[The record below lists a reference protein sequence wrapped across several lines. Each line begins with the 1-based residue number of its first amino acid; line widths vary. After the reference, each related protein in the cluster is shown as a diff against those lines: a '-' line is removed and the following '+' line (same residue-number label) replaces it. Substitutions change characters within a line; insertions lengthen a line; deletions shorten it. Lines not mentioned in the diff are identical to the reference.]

1 MQGIQHE
8 AAQCEKVKAGKAE
21 AALDSTSSEE
31 LCPKYSSELKAAL
44 TKYTLA
50 VERCANAQFATLRR
64 PEIGRLLPVPGIDFN
79 LWEFTGDV
87 APSRTSMTEEY
98 TLYSKILRASQKA
111 EARKRIKKQD
121 ERVRYLQSTTEA
133 VDKAFGKYVEQKPE
147 LEKALAEARSAVLDH
162 KQQACEAACL
172 LEAAPRVARP
182 APALRRRRP

>member
-1 MQGIQHE
+1 MLKHERAKAESEFQALQGIQHE

-21 AALDSTSSEE
+21 EALGSTSSEE
-31 LCPKYSSELKAAL
+31 LCPTYSSELKAAL

-64 PEIGRLLPVPGIDFN
+64 SEIDRLIPVPEIDFN
-79 LWEFTGDV
+79 SWEFTGDV
-87 APSRTSMTEEY
+87 APRTSSMTEEY

-121 ERVRYLQSTTEA
+121 ERVRYLQKTTEA

-147 LEKALAEARSAVLDH
+147 LEK
-162 KQQACEAACL
+162 C
-172 LEAAPRVARP
+172 
-182 APALRRRRP
+182 